1 MPTITNLA
9 DWKPQAD
16 PKFDGIDVF
25 PAVSGST
32 TTTDHRVIYIPHPS
46 GAIVLRDGW
55 KLIVRKARAR
65 SPDTEPAVELFNV
78 KTDPSETKN
87 VAAANPE
94 KVRELQAVL
103 EKLRKDD
110 MTTLPADLTPE
121 GTLGA
126 GN

>member
-1 MPTITNLA
+1 
-9 DWKPQAD
+9 
-16 PKFDGIDVF
+16 
-25 PAVSGST
+25 
-32 TTTDHRVIYIPHPS
+32 
-46 GAIVLRDGW
+46 
-55 KLIVRKARAR
+55 
-65 SPDTEPAVELFNV
+65 LFNV